1 MTLLNFDFIDCFPF
15 QTVDGLSDVDLSAN
29 SSSSG
34 NGHLDTFS
42 TGCAARVCQNQAFS
56 GFFLKNLFEGKTLL
70 PVLGLTNMSQAFLT
84 SFLNPLKYSCSENRN
99 NKGELLLFF
108 LLLLFRLNIRKYSKV
123 SEKWFSD
130 EYGRVIL
137 HPRDEHLEIIL
148 LSSLNGGDCIILHLV
163 TMTSYILA
171 PTLSTARKYI
181 FDYRDTEQICLH
193 HWHSHVAGTILFPV
207 DNTCS
212 GQSTCGMSQKS

>member
-1 MTLLNFDFIDCFPF
+1 MKIETRRDSYGCF
-15 QTVDGLSDVDLSAN
+15 
-29 SSSSG
+29 
-34 NGHLDTFS
+34 FS
-42 TGCAARVCQNQAFS
+42 
-56 GFFLKNLFEGKTLL
+56 
-70 PVLGLTNMSQAFLT
+70 
-84 SFLNPLKYSCSENRN
+84 
-99 NKGELLLFF
+99 
-108 LLLLFRLNIRKYSKV
+108 LLFRLNIRKYSKV

-163 TMTSYILA
+163 TMTSYLLA

-181 FDYRDTEQICLH
+181 FEYRDTGQICLH

-212 GQSTCGMSQKS
+212 GQSTCGIINVAEILRFDTWRQVLGYFFFSGWYHIRWHPIVDS

>member
-1 MTLLNFDFIDCFPF
+1 MKIETRRD
-15 QTVDGLSDVDLSAN
+15 SY
-29 SSSSG
+29 
-34 NGHLDTFS
+34 
-42 TGCAARVCQNQAFS
+42 GC
-56 GFFLKNLFEGKTLL
+56 FFLSLFW
-70 PVLGLTNMSQAFLT
+70 
-84 SFLNPLKYSCSENRN
+84 
-99 NKGELLLFF
+99 
-108 LLLLFRLNIRKYSKV
+108 LNIRKYSKV
-123 SEKWFSD
+123 SEKWYSD

-181 FDYRDTEQICLH
+181 FDYCDTEQICLH

-212 GQSTCGMSQKS
+212 GQSTCGIINVAEILRFDTWGQVLGSLDVKLWRYYEPAFFFSGWYHIRWHPHCGLQENISFALFGDYDFEQIRLHHCHVWPTQCEHQ

>member
-1 MTLLNFDFIDCFPF
+1 M
-15 QTVDGLSDVDLSAN
+15 
-29 SSSSG
+29 
-34 NGHLDTFS
+34 
-42 TGCAARVCQNQAFS
+42 
-56 GFFLKNLFEGKTLL
+56 
-70 PVLGLTNMSQAFLT
+70 
-84 SFLNPLKYSCSENRN
+84 
-99 NKGELLLFF
+99 FF
-108 LLLLFRLNIRKYSKV
+108 LLLFFRLNIRKYSKV
-123 SEKWFSD
+123 SEKWYSD

-163 TMTSYILA
+163 TMTSYLLA

-181 FDYRDTEQICLH
+181 FEYRDTEQICLH

-212 GQSTCGMSQKS
+212 GQSTCGIINVAEILRLDTWGQVLGSLDVKLWRYYEPAFFFSGLWTPRKHFFCPLWRLWFRTNSSPSLPCVADTMRASIIQLSTWRKCIVGYKYGHGVA